1 MAEFD
6 IVTLVAG
13 LTGLLLVAGAVRV
26 ASDRLRIP
34 YTVALVL
41 VGVVLGEAARRTVPN
56 FDGFAELP
64 MAADIILFV
73 LIPTLVFEAAFHT
86 NGRLL
91 RQNLW
96 PVLTLAVPGAL
107 LSSFLIAMIVWLVS
121 PLSFPECLLLGA
133 ILSSTDPV
141 AVVALFRKIGAPARL
156 TMLVEGESLLNDA
169 TSIVLARIMLGV
181 IAAGTYGASTFGDG
195 ITEFAAVF
203 FGGAIVG
210 GLAALALGW
219 LISKVHDDSFTVT
232 LLTAILAYATFVVA
246 ERGFHLSGVVAVVVA
261 GLVLTDWGRTKMTP
275 ADEEQV
281 EHFWHFAGNTANAML
296 FLLVGFS
303 VEIPHLV
310 ANLDLFAWVVLAL
323 LLSRAFVVF
332 ALAPLMGRLPNTRP
346 ISIAYQTVLFWG
358 GLRGGIA
365 IAIVLGLT
373 QYDFGQTFVALVMG
387 SVLFTLVVQ
396 GMSMEPLV
404 RWLGLDKPTL
414 ADRVSRSESQLSA
427 LRVAAGRVPELQE
440 GGLFSAR
447 IADGLNRQLQDSMR
461 AVQNELEEL
470 RRTEL
475 DPDQERRLL
484 LARCFTSEQAYFHNL
499 FRKGHLSETTYRDLA
514 AGVIAELDAVRDNV
528 ALPPRTSHSRMR
540 RRHRL
545 LLQRVVGLFAHG
557 MADRL
562 RRNSIASDYEHAWG
576 AFQAASHILHD
587 VQQLALAHSTPAD
600 IVTEVRG
607 MYAGW
612 SAEAQIELD
621 STATQFPEFVN
632 AMQER
637 LAQRLVTLAQAEA
650 ITEKAEAGA
659 VPPGIADELVR
670 ALHLEQRE
678 LRGGVVEP
686 LQIKPEEMLATVPLL
701 AEIPAQDIVPLLVSR
716 SVPAGETI
724 VSQGARGSSLFL
736 IARGV
741 VRVVTVDPSGFEHN
755 LASLVAG
762 DFFGEM
768 ALLTGEPR
776 NATCR
781 AATPCALY
789 ELRRTDFQKL
799 LARMPAV
806 RARLEATQAVRRQQF
821 DEARIRPVA

>member
-41 VGVVLGEAARRTVPN
+41 VGVVLGEGARRVIPG
-56 FDGFAELP
+56 FGGFAELP

-73 LIPTLVFEAAFHT
+73 LIPTLIFEAAFHT

-107 LSSFLIAMIVWLVS
+107 LSSFLIAAIVWAVS
-121 PLSFPECLLLGA
+121 PLSFPECVLLGA

-141 AVVALFRKIGAPARL
+141 AVVAIFRKIGAPARL

-169 TSIVLARIMLGV
+169 TSIVLARVALGV

-195 ITEFAAVF
+195 ITEFSLVF
-203 FGGAIVG
+203 FGGAIIG
-210 GLAALALGW
+210 CICALAMGW
-219 LISKVHDDSFTVT
+219 LIAKVHDDSFTVT
-232 LLTAILAYATFVVA
+232 LLTAILAYATFLVA

-261 GLVLTDWGRTKMTP
+261 GLVLTDWGRTKMSP

-303 VEIPHLV
+303 VEIPHLLT
-310 ANLDLFAWVVLAL
+310 NLDLFAWVAAAL
-323 LLSRAFVVF
+323 LASRALVVF
-332 ALAPLMGRLPNTRP
+332 ALAPLMARLPNTRP

-373 QYDFGQTFVALVMG
+373 HYEFGQTFVALVMG

-404 RWLGLDKPTL
+404 RRLGLDKPTL
-414 ADRVSRSESQLSA
+414 ADRVSRSESQLNA
-427 LRVAAGRVPELQE
+427 LRVASERVPELQE

-447 IADGLNRQLQDSMR
+447 IADSLHRQLQDSMR
-461 AVQNELEEL
+461 SVQGELDEL
-470 RRTEL
+470 RKTEL
-475 DPDQERRLL
+475 DREQERRLL
-484 LARCFTSEQAYFHNL
+484 LARCLAAEQAYFHNL

-514 AGVIAELDAVRDNV
+514 ANVVAQLDAVRDNV
-528 ALPPRTSHSRMR
+528 ALPARTSHSQLR
-540 RRHRL
+540 RRRRL
-545 LLQRVVGLFAHG
+545 LLQRAVGLFANDT
-557 MADRL
+557 ADRL
-562 RRNSIASDYEHAWG
+562 RRSSIASDYEHAWG
-576 AFQAASHILHD
+576 AFQAASHILQD
-587 VQQLALAHSTPAD
+587 VEKLALAHQGPAE
-600 IVTEVRG
+600 IVAEVRAL
-607 MYAGW
+607 YQGW
-612 SAEAQIELD
+612 AAEAQQELD
-621 STATQFPEFVN
+621 ATATQFPEFVN

-637 LAQRLVTLAQAEA
+637 LAQRLITLAQAEA
-650 ITEKAEAGA
+650 IAEKAEAGA
-659 VPPGIADELVR
+659 VPAGIADELVR
-670 ALHLEQRE
+670 ALHVEQRE

-686 LQIKPEEMLATVPLL
+686 LQIEPEELLRTVPLL
-701 AEIPAQDIVPLLVSR
+701 AEIPPKDVVPLLVQR
-716 SVPAGETI
+716 SVPAGEVI
-724 VSQGARGSSLFL
+724 VAQGARGSSLFL

-741 VRVVTVDPSGFEHN
+741 VRVITVDPSGFEHN

-768 ALLTGEPR
+768 ALLTGELR

-789 ELRRTDFQKL
+789 ELRRADFQKL
-799 LARMPAV
+799 LGRMPAV
-806 RARLEATQAVRRQQF
+806 RARLEETQALRRQQF